1 VDERHVRVEPAAHD
15 GVGTVAMRDEPLY
28 VATKAECAQPIS
40 TFPASSASN
49 WKQGTFIS
57 LRRTDDGQVEA
68 VGIYER
74 DKAGTVR
81 PSRSLAIAKQLAAF
95 DAVRPTLDFVLLGR
109 ARASAREQKKSST
122 NGARRASA
130 AQRDGPLP
138 RAGDDEPPPADD
150 VDPPH
155 RLAVREAA

>member
-1 VDERHVRVEPAAHD
+1 VADDRRVVAVTEDGQPFAVRYDLDLASK
-15 GVGTVAMRDEPLY
+15 
-28 VATKAECAQPIS
+28 KAEGAQPIS
-40 TFPASSASN
+40 TFAASSAPN

-57 LRRTDDGQVEA
+57 LRRTNGGQVEA
-68 VGIYER
+68 EGIYEW

-81 PSRSLAIAKQLAAF
+81 PSRSLAIPNPPAVFAATMP
-95 DAVRPTLDFVLLGR
+95 ALDFVLLGR
-109 ARASAREQKKSST
+109 ARASAREQKSST

-150 VDPPH
+150 VDPPR